1 MTPALQSA
9 ADAILAG
16 TLPTAWA
23 EVSYPTTKP
32 LGSYLTDLAHRCE
45 LMAMWATHGAPVLVW
60 LPGLFFT
67 QAFLTGAL
75 QVSPLYRWGG
85 TWFGF

>member
-1 MTPALQSA
+1 MCPTQALGGLAVMTPALQNA

-23 EVSYPTTKP
+23 QLSYPSVKP
-32 LGSYLTDLAHRCE
+32 LGAYLTDLGLRCE
-45 LMAMWATHGAPVLVW
+45 LMATWASHGAPALVW

-75 QVSPLYRWGG
+75 QV
-85 TWFGF
+85 